1 MGWQVLGY
9 LPHQHLD
16 APWLVACKQLA
27 LVAEPPCGHPVLPLQ
42 PIAGADAPSRGHAA
56 ALAMLFPTR
65 MLFSPRY
72 CLGRQEMGLSSTA
85 TCLSVRL
92 SSATARK
99 IQLLLGIINSPIMP
113 AIDLTDFINPAH
125 SQQLPFSTLRIIWNR
140 IPVEQCGVF
149 ALGANEF
156 TVINACTTNY
166 SGMQEPSLCK

>member
-1 MGWQVLGY
+1 MTITILIVIVILSLSGGVGWQVLGY

-99 IQLLLGIINSPIMP
+99 IQLLLGTINSPIMP
-113 AIDLTDFINPAH
+113 AIELTDFITLPTVSSFH
-125 SQQLPFSTLRIIWNR
+125 SLH
-140 IPVEQCGVF
+140 
-149 ALGANEF
+149 
-156 TVINACTTNY
+156 
-166 SGMQEPSLCK
+166 